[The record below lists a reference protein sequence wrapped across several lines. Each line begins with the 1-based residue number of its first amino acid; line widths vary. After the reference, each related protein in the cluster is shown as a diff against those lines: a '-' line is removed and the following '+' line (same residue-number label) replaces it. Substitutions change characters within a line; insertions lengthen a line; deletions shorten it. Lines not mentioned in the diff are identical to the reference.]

1 MRRERWI
8 AVILAFFF
16 GWFGA
21 HKFYLG
27 HPWLGLAYLLFSE
40 TGVPGLIAFF
50 EGLYYILIGY
60 DEFHAKY
67 NNCVKT
73 YKGY

>member
-8 AVILAFFF
+8 AVQLAVFL

-27 HPWLGLAYLLFSE
+27 QPGWGVLYLLFSE
-40 TGVPGLIAFF
+40 TGIPGFIALF
-50 EGLYYILIGY
+50 EGIYYLLLGY
-60 DEFHAKY
+60 DGFHAKY
-67 NNCVKT
+67 NNCV
-73 YKGY
+73 Y

>member
-21 HKFYLG
+21 HKLYLG
-27 HPWLGLAYLLFSE
+27 QPMWGILYMLFSP
-40 TGVPGLIAFF
+40 TGVPSLISLFD
-50 EGLYYILIGY
+50 GLYYILIGY
-60 DEFHAKY
+60 DEFHRRY
-67 NNCVKT
+67 N
-73 YKGY
+73 